1 VLFTEYVGEHW
12 LSVEQVAQGV
22 LLFEL
27 AGESDLTGDRLRR
40 ELEDALG
47 TGVDAIVVDCS
58 GLAFLETWTI
68 DALLS
73 AKSALGERLAVVAPQ
88 GDVRRVLEL
97 IGLESVIR
105 VYETRAAALNA
116 LGVVGTPS

>member
-68 DALLS
+68 DGLLS

-97 IGLESVIR
+97 IGLESMIH

-116 LGVVGTPS
+116 LGVSGAAA

>member
-1 VLFTEYVGEHW
+1 MLFTEDVGEHW

-27 AGESDLTGDRLRR
+27 AGGSDLTGDRLRR

-68 DALLS
+68 DGLLS
-73 AKSALGERLAVVAPQ
+73 AKSALGEHLAVVAPQ
-88 GDVRRVLEL
+88 GDVHRVLEL
-97 IGLESVIR
+97 IGLESMIR
-105 VYETRAAALNA
+105 VYETRAGALSA
-116 LGVVGTPS
+116 LGVGA

>member
-1 VLFTEYVGEHW
+1 MLFTRDVGEHW

-58 GLAFLETWTI
+58 GLAFLETSTI
-68 DALLS
+68 DGLLS
-73 AKSALGERLAVVAPQ
+73 AKAALGERLVVVAPQ
-88 GDVRRVLEL
+88 GDVRHVLEL
-97 IGLESVIR
+97 IGLESMIR
-105 VYETRAAALNA
+105 VYETRAAALSA
-116 LGVVGTPS
+116 LGVAAA